1 MLKYWNLK
9 INIQELY
16 TILWFFLE
24 TFNNLSDKAVKKP
37 LVVYNEV
44 DDLSLEESFPEL
56 RMNGLAHVRGKKQ
69 RGPILIGSS
78 RIEDPNTK
86 KHGNRKKREK
96 IRRIYTDPAWYLSNY
111 NICYYW
117 TTWLRNSLRI
127 KQLHNSKSEN
137 EKRGVETI

>member
-1 MLKYWNLK
+1 MGRLILKDFVTGKLLLCRAPP
-9 INIQELY
+9 QQ
-16 TILWFFLE
+16 
-24 TFNNLSDKAVKKP
+24 DQAVKKP

-96 IRRIYTDPAWYLSNY
+96 IRRIYTDPA
-111 NICYYW
+111 
-117 TTWLRNSLRI
+117 
-127 KQLHNSKSEN
+127 
-137 EKRGVETI
+137 

>member
-1 MLKYWNLK
+1 MPGTSSTKSRYLSCIKTLVLVHVFDFKDKYSRAIYYI
-9 INIQELY
+9 IN
-16 TILWFFLE
+16 FLE
-24 TFNNLSDKAVKKP
+24 TFNNLSDKVVKKP

-96 IRRIYTDPAWYLSNY
+96 IRRIYTDPA
-111 NICYYW
+111 
-117 TTWLRNSLRI
+117 
-127 KQLHNSKSEN
+127 
-137 EKRGVETI
+137 

>member
-1 MLKYWNLK
+1 M
-9 INIQELY
+9 
-16 TILWFFLE
+16 
-24 TFNNLSDKAVKKP
+24 
-37 LVVYNEV
+37 

-96 IRRIYTDPAWYLSNY
+96 IRRIYTDPAWYLYNY
-111 NICYYW
+111 NMCYYW
-117 TTWLRNSLRI
+117 TTWLRNLLRI
-127 KQLHNSKSEN
+127 KQLHNSKSEH
-137 EKRGVETI
+137 EKGGVEIIKLNDHCNLNSWDTKLQILIIWIKVNHKVLMLTMRNLSYN